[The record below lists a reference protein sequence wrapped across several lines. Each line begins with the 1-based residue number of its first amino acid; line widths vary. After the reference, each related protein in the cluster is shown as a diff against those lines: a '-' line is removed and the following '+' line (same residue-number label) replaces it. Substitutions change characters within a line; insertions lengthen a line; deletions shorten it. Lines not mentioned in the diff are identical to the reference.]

1 MVHFHLTPQCGK
13 NMAFLIHF
21 GCYKKQTSAAKA
33 TETAQPF
40 SQSRL
45 PMIWYEHSKLYN
57 LMSQNDVTPCLHLH
71 LTFHCSARLCQN
83 AGLHNALIHTYTSN
97 LGWTSDDKNIMNL
110 CLFVC
115 VFVWVQINVFV
126 CSFFDKSQG
135 CSEMLCWVLKGQ
147 TDGQLK
153 NIMPNMGPDVSDTC
167 SYLESYQLTNTA
179 KWAPGW
185 REWREKP
192 PRISCAHDTFP
203 AFFGPKQMER
213 GVKWP
218 LCG

>member
-1 MVHFHLTPQCGK
+1 
-13 NMAFLIHF
+13 MAFLIYF

-45 PMIWYEHSKLYN
+45 SMIWYEHSKLYN
-57 LMSQNDVTPCLHLH
+57 LMSQNDVTPCPTWHH
-71 LTFHCSARLCQN
+71 TVIFDCSARLRQN
-83 AGLHNALIHTYTSN
+83 AGLRNALMHTYTSN
-97 LGWTSDDKNIMNL
+97 LGWTSDNKNVMNL
-110 CLFVC
+110 CLFEC
-115 VFVWVQINVFV
+115 VFCVSLFLINPKAALRCCV
-126 CSFFDKSQG
+126 G
-135 CSEMLCWVLKGQ
+135 VLKGQ
-147 TDGQLK
+147 SDGQLK
-153 NIMPNMGPDVSDTC
+153 NMTLNMGPDVSERC